1 MKIISAGFLWLIFS
15 SSIYASLPKEAT
27 SKPEDLLMLAKITLL
42 PYLEADRLPDIT
54 RDILDGTPPSHLHRL
69 ISSENYART
78 SLWALNQAGWL
89 FSDVRRRMSESK
101 ERFEGT
107 TVRPMR
113 KSELSLLEKP
123 FETDMTW
130 LSIQGALLQ
139 KSPHEEISALT
150 AGINL
155 GKSYGLTSAGQESAR
170 KLALPVYDTWHHE
183 RPSASPVLT
192 TVALLTASLTA
203 IIIGLLSA
211 KAGKTNHPRRK
222 LLLREALACCFAVVL
237 AYFLWRFFPI
247 YILWQFSVT
256 LSVLLAF
263 LLFCIPFFA
272 LPSSCGL
279 DHLRS
284 SESSPSSAL
293 FFKQCDI
300 FGHLLIFL
308 GVFISSLNIFPVL
321 PVLWGGGFLVLAI
334 FCVVLWRLAPLLPRI
349 IEKNHSPGCL
359 AAVLISL
366 WAVAVI
372 FLSLALP
379 SAVVLHLSSEESVL
393 NLAKATLPHAPVL
406 VAVGLVFL
414 VVLKLLPVVKL
425 RSGNFR

>member
-1 MKIISAGFLWLIFS
+1 MKIVSVGFLWLIFS
-15 SSIYASLPKEAT
+15 SSIYASLSKEAT
-27 SKPEDLLMLAKITLL
+27 SKPENLLMLAKIALL

-54 RDILDGTPPSHLHRL
+54 RDILDGQPPSHLHRL
-69 ISSENYART
+69 LSSENYART
-78 SLWALNQAGWL
+78 SLWALNQAGWMS
-89 FSDVRRRMSESK
+89 SDVRRRMSESR

-107 TVRPMR
+107 IVRPMR
-113 KSELSLLEKP
+113 KSELLLLEKP

-139 KSPHEEISALT
+139 KSPHEEISVLT
-150 AGINL
+150 SGINL
-155 GKSYGLTSAGQESAR
+155 GKSYGLTAAGQESAR
-170 KLALPVYDTWHHE
+170 KLALPVYDTWHLAHS
-183 RPSASPVLT
+183 PSSPVLT

-211 KAGKTNHPRRK
+211 KIGKTNPPRRK
-222 LLLREALACCFAVVL
+222 LLFREALTCCFAVVL
-237 AYFLWRFFPI
+237 AYFLWRFSPI

-256 LSVLLAF
+256 LSVLLVF
-263 LLFCIPFFA
+263 LLFCIPFFG
-272 LPSSCGL
+272 LPSFCGL

-284 SESSPSSAL
+284 RKSNPSSAL
-293 FFKQCDI
+293 FFKQRDL

-308 GVFISSLNIFPVL
+308 GVFIYSLNIFPVL

-334 FCVVLWRLAPLLPRI
+334 FCVVLWWLAPLLPRA

-359 AAVLISL
+359 TAVLISL
-366 WAVAVI
+366 WAVVAT

-379 SAVVLHLSSEESVL
+379 AAVVLHLSSEESVL
-393 NLAKATLPHAPVL
+393 NLAKATSPHAPVL

-425 RSGNFR
+425 RSGNF